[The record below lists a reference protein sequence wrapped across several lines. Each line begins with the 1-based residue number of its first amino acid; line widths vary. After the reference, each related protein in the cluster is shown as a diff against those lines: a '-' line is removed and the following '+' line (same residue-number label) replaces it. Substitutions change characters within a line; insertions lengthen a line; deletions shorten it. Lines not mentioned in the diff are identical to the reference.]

1 MSGQTAAPA
10 LRPPLHTSSRH
21 RAWRRRRRSR
31 RRRCGARAV
40 VGHRLGPLGRDSLGV
55 AAAPC
60 GQRRPHVCLRRR
72 LPRRAHARR
81 LVRRAV
87 RPSRP
92 AHEQQQ
98 RSAASARAACPQP
111 LLPPPPAQT
120 VARSHLFD
128 VSLVS
133 LALYAVNVA
142 CIIGGRPWGSNHRP
156 GADGRAD
163 LPLRLPAPAAAALAT
178 QPSPLPPSSSSGSPG
193 SRCAPSAPP
202 PRALRATCAA
212 LFRSNP
218 QGRAQ
223 ARALLTRTRPGPALF
238 GRAGRSRRRH
248 TDHLARGG
256 RLLALLLPPAA
267 PGALAEPEHA
277 AAPPERLRGGHA
289 CAAERQVGAASLSLT
304 VGCGAAV
311 RASRGRRAG
320 SVNRSEHAV
329 VVVVSR
335 ALSYVVASS

>member
-1 MSGQTAAPA
+1 MFGRHLHHRPGVYRAISINTVQILERGPPAAEPLLIALLVGSMSGQTAAPA

-98 RSAASARAACPQP
+98 RSAASAHAACPQP

-156 GADGRAD
+156 GADGRAG
-163 LPLRLPAPAAAALAT
+163 LPLRCLPPRPRPWRRSLRLCHLQAQADLRAHAAL
-178 QPSPLPPSSSSGSPG
+178 P
-193 SRCAPSAPP
+193 
-202 PRALRATCAA
+202 
-212 LFRSNP
+212 
-218 QGRAQ
+218 
-223 ARALLTRTRPGPALF
+223 
-238 GRAGRSRRRH
+238 RRRR
-248 TDHLARGG
+248 RG
-256 RLLALLLPPAA
+256 L
-267 PGALAEPEHA
+267 
-277 AAPPERLRGGHA
+277 
-289 CAAERQVGAASLSLT
+289 
-304 VGCGAAV
+304 
-311 RASRGRRAG
+311 
-320 SVNRSEHAV
+320 
-329 VVVVSR
+329 
-335 ALSYVVASS
+335 